1 MSKFIAEEKVYA
13 PVEDE
18 KPVAPAPVPAY
29 VQPEEP
35 APVEE
40 KHYIE
45 PENND
50 NFVDDSWGKAKI
62 NLKPKKAQKE
72 EKTEEP
78 EVAAEEPAPAKKK
91 ATKKKAEVTEEAA
104 PAKKAPAKKKAAAK
118 VEEPVEENDEAD
130 KPKVVGKYT
139 IEDTGYAYQFHLY
152 ANNGQLLYESREYA
166 SLNSCKGGIA
176 TFKKNV
182 ADCEYRIDVD
192 KNGGYKYI
200 FKLDPKGLANPMVW
214 IFAFG
219 QAFFSLS
226 VAGNGSV
233 IYGSSWDNLDFGML
247 YWKDGK
253 VKYVGEDVH
262 EIKSVT
268 IPYPE
273 GDETFYYANGIVSQA
288 EIYKMSPSGNWI
300 AGAYQEITVN
310 TDDYSTVASSCP
322 AFYNTETETTVVL
335 EEYSGAKGVHVTDG
349 GIAFIAL
356 PMAGGEVY
364 DLNAGVAIGTV
375 AEWVYSEYGLI
386 IPSDIFIKSVSPDGR
401 VVLGTGTEQ
410 PAGMKGRIY
419 PWYIIP
425 PAQ

>member
-1 MSKFIAEEKVYA
+1 MLAAVSSNEVWQKIVDFFTITVKDFFVELLAENPPIKFILLVAGAALVLIGLIVIIAVCAKKNKAKKAAKKAARQSVKDAKKARKSGKVAAEEKPAVKETPVVPATPAPAPVAAAAPAPAPYIEDEKKFDADAFDDELPPFEDKKPAPQAQIDMSKFIAEDKVYA
-13 PVEDE
+13 PVEEE

-35 APVEE
+35 APVEK

-200 FKLDPKGLANPMVW
+200 FKKGN
-214 IFAFG
+214 
-219 QAFFSLS
+219 S
-226 VAGNGSV
+226 
-233 IYGSSWDNLDFGML
+233 IYI
-247 YWKDGK
+247 
-253 VKYVGEDVH
+253 GE
-262 EIKSVT
+262 T
-268 IPYPE
+268 
-273 GDETFYYANGIVSQA
+273 
-288 EIYKMSPSGNWI
+288 
-300 AGAYQEITVN
+300 
-310 TDDYSTVASSCP
+310 YST
-322 AFYNTETETTVVL
+322 
-335 EEYSGAKGVHVTDG
+335 AK
-349 GIAFIAL
+349 A
-356 PMAGGEVY
+356 
-364 DLNAGVAIGTV
+364 
-375 AEWVYSEYGLI
+375 AERSAESVKRFAQVSEI
-386 IPSDIFIKSVSPDGR
+386 S
-401 VVLGTGTEQ
+401 E
-410 PAGMKGRIY
+410 
-419 PWYIIP
+419 
-425 PAQ
+425 

>member
-1 MSKFIAEEKVYA
+1 MLAAVSSNEVWQKIVDFFTITVKDFFVKLLAENPPIKFILLVAGAALVLIGLIVIIAVCAKKNKAKKAAKKAARQSVKDAKKASKKGKVAADEKPAVKETPVVPAAPAPAPAPYIEDEKKFDADAFDDELPSFEDKKPAPQAQIDMSKFIAEDKVYA
-13 PVEDE
+13 PVEE
-18 KPVAPAPVPAY
+18 EIPVAPAPAPVPAY

-72 EKTEEP
+72 ETTEEP

-104 PAKKAPAKKKAAAK
+104 PATKAPAKKKAVAK
-118 VEEPVEENDEAD
+118 VEEPVEENDDAD

-200 FKLDPKGLANPMVW
+200 FKKGN
-214 IFAFG
+214 
-219 QAFFSLS
+219 S
-226 VAGNGSV
+226 
-233 IYGSSWDNLDFGML
+233 IYI
-247 YWKDGK
+247 
-253 VKYVGEDVH
+253 GE
-262 EIKSVT
+262 T
-268 IPYPE
+268 
-273 GDETFYYANGIVSQA
+273 
-288 EIYKMSPSGNWI
+288 
-300 AGAYQEITVN
+300 
-310 TDDYSTVASSCP
+310 YST
-322 AFYNTETETTVVL
+322 
-335 EEYSGAKGVHVTDG
+335 AK
-349 GIAFIAL
+349 A
-356 PMAGGEVY
+356 
-364 DLNAGVAIGTV
+364 
-375 AEWVYSEYGLI
+375 AERSAESVKRFAQVSEI
-386 IPSDIFIKSVSPDGR
+386 S
-401 VVLGTGTEQ
+401 E
-410 PAGMKGRIY
+410 
-419 PWYIIP
+419 
-425 PAQ
+425 

>member
-1 MSKFIAEEKVYA
+1 MSKFIAEDKVYA
-13 PVEDE
+13 PVEEE

-35 APVEE
+35 ASVEE

-62 NLKPKKAQKE
+62 NLKPKKAAKE

-91 ATKKKAEVTEEAA
+91 ATKKKAEVTEEPA
-104 PAKKAPAKKKAAAK
+104 PAKKAPAKKKAEAK

-200 FKLDPKGLANPMVW
+200 FKKGN
-214 IFAFG
+214 
-219 QAFFSLS
+219 S
-226 VAGNGSV
+226 
-233 IYGSSWDNLDFGML
+233 IYI
-247 YWKDGK
+247 
-253 VKYVGEDVH
+253 GE
-262 EIKSVT
+262 T
-268 IPYPE
+268 
-273 GDETFYYANGIVSQA
+273 
-288 EIYKMSPSGNWI
+288 
-300 AGAYQEITVN
+300 
-310 TDDYSTVASSCP
+310 YST
-322 AFYNTETETTVVL
+322 
-335 EEYSGAKGVHVTDG
+335 AK
-349 GIAFIAL
+349 A
-356 PMAGGEVY
+356 
-364 DLNAGVAIGTV
+364 
-375 AEWVYSEYGLI
+375 AERSAESVKRFAQVSEI
-386 IPSDIFIKSVSPDGR
+386 S
-401 VVLGTGTEQ
+401 E
-410 PAGMKGRIY
+410 
-419 PWYIIP
+419 
-425 PAQ
+425 

>member
-1 MSKFIAEEKVYA
+1 MLAAVSSNEVWQKIVDFFTITVKDFFVKLLAENPPIKFILLVAGAALVLIGLIVIIAVCAKKNKAKKAAKKAARQSVKDAKKASKKGGKVAAEEKPAVKETPVVPATPAPAPYIEDEKKFDADAFDDELPPFEDKKPAPQAQIDMSKFIAEDKVYA
-13 PVEDE
+13 PVEEE
-18 KPVAPAPVPAY
+18 KPVAPAPVLAY

-72 EKTEEP
+72 ETTEAP

-91 ATKKKAEVTEEAA
+91 ATKKKAEVSEEAA

-200 FKLDPKGLANPMVW
+200 FKKGN
-214 IFAFG
+214 
-219 QAFFSLS
+219 S
-226 VAGNGSV
+226 
-233 IYGSSWDNLDFGML
+233 IYI
-247 YWKDGK
+247 
-253 VKYVGEDVH
+253 GE
-262 EIKSVT
+262 T
-268 IPYPE
+268 
-273 GDETFYYANGIVSQA
+273 
-288 EIYKMSPSGNWI
+288 
-300 AGAYQEITVN
+300 
-310 TDDYSTVASSCP
+310 YST
-322 AFYNTETETTVVL
+322 
-335 EEYSGAKGVHVTDG
+335 AK
-349 GIAFIAL
+349 A
-356 PMAGGEVY
+356 
-364 DLNAGVAIGTV
+364 
-375 AEWVYSEYGLI
+375 AERSAESVKRFAQVSEI
-386 IPSDIFIKSVSPDGR
+386 S
-401 VVLGTGTEQ
+401 E
-410 PAGMKGRIY
+410 
-419 PWYIIP
+419 
-425 PAQ
+425 

>member
-1 MSKFIAEEKVYA
+1 MLAAVSSNEVWQKIVDFFTITVKDFFVELLAENPPIKFILLVAGAALVLIGLIVIIAVCAKKNKAKKAAKKAARKSGKVAAEEKPAVKETPVVPATPAPAPVAAAAPVAPAPYIEDEKKFDADAFDDELPPFEDKKPAPQEQIDMSKFIAEDKVYA
-13 PVEDE
+13 PVEEE

-72 EKTEEP
+72 ETTEEP

-91 ATKKKAEVTEEAA
+91 ATKKKTEVTEEAA

-200 FKLDPKGLANPMVW
+200 FKKGN
-214 IFAFG
+214 
-219 QAFFSLS
+219 S
-226 VAGNGSV
+226 
-233 IYGSSWDNLDFGML
+233 IYI
-247 YWKDGK
+247 
-253 VKYVGEDVH
+253 GE
-262 EIKSVT
+262 T
-268 IPYPE
+268 
-273 GDETFYYANGIVSQA
+273 
-288 EIYKMSPSGNWI
+288 
-300 AGAYQEITVN
+300 
-310 TDDYSTVASSCP
+310 YST
-322 AFYNTETETTVVL
+322 
-335 EEYSGAKGVHVTDG
+335 AK
-349 GIAFIAL
+349 A
-356 PMAGGEVY
+356 
-364 DLNAGVAIGTV
+364 
-375 AEWVYSEYGLI
+375 AERSAESVKRFAQVSEI
-386 IPSDIFIKSVSPDGR
+386 S
-401 VVLGTGTEQ
+401 E
-410 PAGMKGRIY
+410 
-419 PWYIIP
+419 
-425 PAQ
+425 

>member
-1 MSKFIAEEKVYA
+1 MLAAVSSNEVWQKIVDFFTITVKDFFVELLAENPPIKFILLVAGAALVLIGLIVIIAVCAKKNKAKKARKSGKVAAEEKPAVKETPVVPATPAPVAAAAPAPAPYIEDEKKFDADAFDDELPPFEDKKPAPQEQIDMSKFIAEDKVYA
-13 PVEDE
+13 PVEEE

-62 NLKPKKAQKE
+62 NLKSKKAQKE
-72 EKTEEP
+72 ETTEEP

-91 ATKKKAEVTEEAA
+91 ATKKKAEVTEEPA
-104 PAKKAPAKKKAAAK
+104 PAKKAPAKKKAEAK

-200 FKLDPKGLANPMVW
+200 FKKGN
-214 IFAFG
+214 
-219 QAFFSLS
+219 S
-226 VAGNGSV
+226 
-233 IYGSSWDNLDFGML
+233 IYI
-247 YWKDGK
+247 
-253 VKYVGEDVH
+253 GE
-262 EIKSVT
+262 T
-268 IPYPE
+268 
-273 GDETFYYANGIVSQA
+273 
-288 EIYKMSPSGNWI
+288 
-300 AGAYQEITVN
+300 
-310 TDDYSTVASSCP
+310 YST
-322 AFYNTETETTVVL
+322 
-335 EEYSGAKGVHVTDG
+335 AK
-349 GIAFIAL
+349 A
-356 PMAGGEVY
+356 
-364 DLNAGVAIGTV
+364 
-375 AEWVYSEYGLI
+375 AERSAESVKRFAQVSEI
-386 IPSDIFIKSVSPDGR
+386 S
-401 VVLGTGTEQ
+401 E
-410 PAGMKGRIY
+410 
-419 PWYIIP
+419 
-425 PAQ
+425 

>member
-1 MSKFIAEEKVYA
+1 MLAAVSSNEVWQKIVDFFTITVKDFFVELLAENPPIKFILLVAGAVLVLVGLIVIIAVCAKKNKAKKAAKKAARQSVKDAKKARKSGKVATDEKPAVKETPVVPATPAPVAAAAPAPAPYIEDEKKFDADAFDDELPPFEDKKPAPQEQIDMSKFIAEDKVYA
-13 PVEDE
+13 PVEEE

-35 APVEE
+35 ASVEE

-62 NLKPKKAQKE
+62 NLKPKKAAKE

-91 ATKKKAEVTEEAA
+91 ATKKKAEVTEEPA
-104 PAKKAPAKKKAAAK
+104 PAKKAPAKKKAEAK

-200 FKLDPKGLANPMVW
+200 FKKGN
-214 IFAFG
+214 
-219 QAFFSLS
+219 S
-226 VAGNGSV
+226 
-233 IYGSSWDNLDFGML
+233 IYI
-247 YWKDGK
+247 
-253 VKYVGEDVH
+253 GE
-262 EIKSVT
+262 T
-268 IPYPE
+268 
-273 GDETFYYANGIVSQA
+273 
-288 EIYKMSPSGNWI
+288 
-300 AGAYQEITVN
+300 
-310 TDDYSTVASSCP
+310 YST
-322 AFYNTETETTVVL
+322 
-335 EEYSGAKGVHVTDG
+335 AK
-349 GIAFIAL
+349 A
-356 PMAGGEVY
+356 
-364 DLNAGVAIGTV
+364 
-375 AEWVYSEYGLI
+375 AERSAESVKRFAQVSEI
-386 IPSDIFIKSVSPDGR
+386 S
-401 VVLGTGTEQ
+401 E
-410 PAGMKGRIY
+410 
-419 PWYIIP
+419 
-425 PAQ
+425 

>member
-1 MSKFIAEEKVYA
+1 MEE
-13 PVEDE
+13 E

-176 TFKKNV
+176 TFK
-182 ADCEYRIDVD
+182 
-192 KNGGYKYI
+192 NGGYKYI
-200 FKLDPKGLANPMVW
+200 FKKGN
-214 IFAFG
+214 
-219 QAFFSLS
+219 S
-226 VAGNGSV
+226 
-233 IYGSSWDNLDFGML
+233 IYI
-247 YWKDGK
+247 
-253 VKYVGEDVH
+253 GE
-262 EIKSVT
+262 T
-268 IPYPE
+268 
-273 GDETFYYANGIVSQA
+273 
-288 EIYKMSPSGNWI
+288 
-300 AGAYQEITVN
+300 
-310 TDDYSTVASSCP
+310 YST
-322 AFYNTETETTVVL
+322 
-335 EEYSGAKGVHVTDG
+335 AK
-349 GIAFIAL
+349 A
-356 PMAGGEVY
+356 
-364 DLNAGVAIGTV
+364 
-375 AEWVYSEYGLI
+375 AERSAESVKRFAQVSEI
-386 IPSDIFIKSVSPDGR
+386 S
-401 VVLGTGTEQ
+401 E
-410 PAGMKGRIY
+410 
-419 PWYIIP
+419 
-425 PAQ
+425 

>member
-1 MSKFIAEEKVYA
+1 MLAAVSSNEVWQKIVDFFTITVKDFFVELLAENPPIKFILLVAGAALVLIGLIVIIAVCAKKNKAKKAAKKAARQSVKDAKKASKSGKVAAEEKPAVKETPVVPATPAPAPVAAAAPVAPAPYIEDEKKFDADAFDDELPPFEDKKPAPQEQIDMSKFIAEDKVYA
-13 PVEDE
+13 PVEEE

-35 APVEE
+35 APVAVEE

-72 EKTEEP
+72 ETTEEP

-104 PAKKAPAKKKAAAK
+104 PAKKAPAKKKAEAK

-200 FKLDPKGLANPMVW
+200 FKKGN
-214 IFAFG
+214 
-219 QAFFSLS
+219 S
-226 VAGNGSV
+226 
-233 IYGSSWDNLDFGML
+233 IYI
-247 YWKDGK
+247 
-253 VKYVGEDVH
+253 GE
-262 EIKSVT
+262 T
-268 IPYPE
+268 
-273 GDETFYYANGIVSQA
+273 
-288 EIYKMSPSGNWI
+288 
-300 AGAYQEITVN
+300 
-310 TDDYSTVASSCP
+310 YST
-322 AFYNTETETTVVL
+322 
-335 EEYSGAKGVHVTDG
+335 AK
-349 GIAFIAL
+349 A
-356 PMAGGEVY
+356 
-364 DLNAGVAIGTV
+364 
-375 AEWVYSEYGLI
+375 AERSAESVKRFAQVSEI
-386 IPSDIFIKSVSPDGR
+386 S
-401 VVLGTGTEQ
+401 E
-410 PAGMKGRIY
+410 
-419 PWYIIP
+419 
-425 PAQ
+425 

>member
-1 MSKFIAEEKVYA
+1 MLAAVSSNEVWQKIVDFFTITAKDFFVELLAENPPIKFILIVAGAALVLIGLIVIIAVCAKKNKAKKAARQSVKDAKKARKSGKVAADEKPAVKETPVVPATPAPAPVAAAPAPAPYIEDEKKFDADAFDDELSPFEDKKPAPQEQIDMSKFIAEEKVYA
-13 PVEDE
+13 PVEEE

-62 NLKPKKAQKE
+62 NLKSKKVQKE
-72 EKTEEP
+72 ETTEEP

-104 PAKKAPAKKKAAAK
+104 PAKKAPAKKKTVAK

-200 FKLDPKGLANPMVW
+200 FKKGN
-214 IFAFG
+214 
-219 QAFFSLS
+219 S
-226 VAGNGSV
+226 
-233 IYGSSWDNLDFGML
+233 IYI
-247 YWKDGK
+247 
-253 VKYVGEDVH
+253 GE
-262 EIKSVT
+262 T
-268 IPYPE
+268 
-273 GDETFYYANGIVSQA
+273 
-288 EIYKMSPSGNWI
+288 
-300 AGAYQEITVN
+300 
-310 TDDYSTVASSCP
+310 YST
-322 AFYNTETETTVVL
+322 
-335 EEYSGAKGVHVTDG
+335 AK
-349 GIAFIAL
+349 A
-356 PMAGGEVY
+356 
-364 DLNAGVAIGTV
+364 
-375 AEWVYSEYGLI
+375 AERSAESVKRFAQVSEI
-386 IPSDIFIKSVSPDGR
+386 S
-401 VVLGTGTEQ
+401 E
-410 PAGMKGRIY
+410 
-419 PWYIIP
+419 
-425 PAQ
+425 

>member
-1 MSKFIAEEKVYA
+1 MSKFIAEDKVYA
-13 PVEDE
+13 PVEEE

-62 NLKPKKAQKE
+62 NLKPKKVAKE
-72 EKTEEP
+72 ETTEEP

-91 ATKKKAEVTEEAA
+91 ATKKKAEVTEEPA
-104 PAKKAPAKKKAAAK
+104 PAKKAPAKKKAEAK

-200 FKLDPKGLANPMVW
+200 FKKGN
-214 IFAFG
+214 
-219 QAFFSLS
+219 S
-226 VAGNGSV
+226 
-233 IYGSSWDNLDFGML
+233 IYI
-247 YWKDGK
+247 
-253 VKYVGEDVH
+253 GE
-262 EIKSVT
+262 T
-268 IPYPE
+268 
-273 GDETFYYANGIVSQA
+273 
-288 EIYKMSPSGNWI
+288 
-300 AGAYQEITVN
+300 
-310 TDDYSTVASSCP
+310 YST
-322 AFYNTETETTVVL
+322 
-335 EEYSGAKGVHVTDG
+335 AK
-349 GIAFIAL
+349 A
-356 PMAGGEVY
+356 
-364 DLNAGVAIGTV
+364 
-375 AEWVYSEYGLI
+375 AERSAESVKRFAQVSEI
-386 IPSDIFIKSVSPDGR
+386 S
-401 VVLGTGTEQ
+401 E
-410 PAGMKGRIY
+410 
-419 PWYIIP
+419 
-425 PAQ
+425 

>member
-1 MSKFIAEEKVYA
+1 MLAAVSSNEVWQKIVDFFTITVKDFFVELLAENPPIKFILLVAGAALVLIGLIVIIAVCAKKNKAKKAAKKAARQSVKDAKKASKSGKVAAEEKPAVKETPVVPATPAPAPYIEDEKKFDADAFDDELPPFEDKKPAPQEQIDMSKFIAEDKVYA
-13 PVEDE
+13 PVEEE
-18 KPVAPAPVPAY
+18 KPAPAPVPAY

-62 NLKPKKAQKE
+62 NLKSKKAQKE
-72 EKTEEP
+72 ETTEEP

-118 VEEPVEENDEAD
+118 VEEPVEENDDAD

-200 FKLDPKGLANPMVW
+200 FKKGN
-214 IFAFG
+214 
-219 QAFFSLS
+219 S
-226 VAGNGSV
+226 
-233 IYGSSWDNLDFGML
+233 IYI
-247 YWKDGK
+247 
-253 VKYVGEDVH
+253 GE
-262 EIKSVT
+262 T
-268 IPYPE
+268 
-273 GDETFYYANGIVSQA
+273 
-288 EIYKMSPSGNWI
+288 
-300 AGAYQEITVN
+300 
-310 TDDYSTVASSCP
+310 YST
-322 AFYNTETETTVVL
+322 
-335 EEYSGAKGVHVTDG
+335 AK
-349 GIAFIAL
+349 A
-356 PMAGGEVY
+356 
-364 DLNAGVAIGTV
+364 
-375 AEWVYSEYGLI
+375 AERSAESVKRFAQVSEI
-386 IPSDIFIKSVSPDGR
+386 S
-401 VVLGTGTEQ
+401 E
-410 PAGMKGRIY
+410 
-419 PWYIIP
+419 
-425 PAQ
+425 

>member
-1 MSKFIAEEKVYA
+1 MLAAVSSNEVWQKIVDFFTITVKDFFVELLAENPPIKFILLVAGAALVLIGLIVIIAVCAKKNKAKKAAKKAARQSVKDAKKASKSGKVAAEEKPAVKETPVVPATPAPAPVAAAAPAPAPYIEDEKKFDADAFDDELPPFEDKKPAPQAQIDMSKFIAEDKVYA
-13 PVEDE
+13 PVEEE

-35 APVEE
+35 ALVEE

-62 NLKPKKAQKE
+62 NLKPKKEQKE

-91 ATKKKAEVTEEAA
+91 ATKKKAEITEEAA

-200 FKLDPKGLANPMVW
+200 FKKGN
-214 IFAFG
+214 
-219 QAFFSLS
+219 S
-226 VAGNGSV
+226 
-233 IYGSSWDNLDFGML
+233 IYI
-247 YWKDGK
+247 
-253 VKYVGEDVH
+253 GE
-262 EIKSVT
+262 T
-268 IPYPE
+268 
-273 GDETFYYANGIVSQA
+273 
-288 EIYKMSPSGNWI
+288 
-300 AGAYQEITVN
+300 
-310 TDDYSTVASSCP
+310 YST
-322 AFYNTETETTVVL
+322 
-335 EEYSGAKGVHVTDG
+335 AK
-349 GIAFIAL
+349 A
-356 PMAGGEVY
+356 
-364 DLNAGVAIGTV
+364 
-375 AEWVYSEYGLI
+375 AERSAESVKRFAQVSEI
-386 IPSDIFIKSVSPDGR
+386 S
-401 VVLGTGTEQ
+401 E
-410 PAGMKGRIY
+410 
-419 PWYIIP
+419 
-425 PAQ
+425 

>member
-1 MSKFIAEEKVYA
+1 MLAAVSSNEVWQKIVDFFTITVKDFFVELLAENPPIKFILLVAGAALVLIGLIVIIAVCAKKNKAKKAAKKAARQSVKDAKKARKSGKVAAEEKPAVKETPVVPATPAPAPVAAASPAPAPYIEDEKKFDADAFDDELPPFEDKKPAPQAQIDMSKFIAEDKVYA
-13 PVEDE
+13 PVEEE

-40 KHYIE
+40 KRYIE

-91 ATKKKAEVTEEAA
+91 ATKQKAEVTEEAA

-200 FKLDPKGLANPMVW
+200 FKKGN
-214 IFAFG
+214 
-219 QAFFSLS
+219 S
-226 VAGNGSV
+226 
-233 IYGSSWDNLDFGML
+233 IYI
-247 YWKDGK
+247 
-253 VKYVGEDVH
+253 GE
-262 EIKSVT
+262 T
-268 IPYPE
+268 
-273 GDETFYYANGIVSQA
+273 
-288 EIYKMSPSGNWI
+288 
-300 AGAYQEITVN
+300 
-310 TDDYSTVASSCP
+310 YST
-322 AFYNTETETTVVL
+322 
-335 EEYSGAKGVHVTDG
+335 AK
-349 GIAFIAL
+349 A
-356 PMAGGEVY
+356 
-364 DLNAGVAIGTV
+364 
-375 AEWVYSEYGLI
+375 AERSAESVKRFAQVSEI
-386 IPSDIFIKSVSPDGR
+386 S
-401 VVLGTGTEQ
+401 E
-410 PAGMKGRIY
+410 
-419 PWYIIP
+419 
-425 PAQ
+425 

>member
-1 MSKFIAEEKVYA
+1 MLAAVSSNEVWQKIVDFFTITVKDFFVELLAENPPIKFILLVAGAALVLVGLIVIIAVCAKKNKAKKAAKKAARQSVKDAKKARKSGKVAAEEKPAVKETPVVPATPAPAPVAAAAPVAPAPYIEDEKKFDADAFDDELPPFEDKKPAPQEQIDMSKFIAEDKVYA
-13 PVEDE
+13 PVEEE

-35 APVEE
+35 ALVEE

-72 EKTEEP
+72 ETTEEP

-104 PAKKAPAKKKAAAK
+104 PAKKAPAKKKAEAK

-200 FKLDPKGLANPMVW
+200 FKKGN
-214 IFAFG
+214 
-219 QAFFSLS
+219 S
-226 VAGNGSV
+226 
-233 IYGSSWDNLDFGML
+233 IYI
-247 YWKDGK
+247 
-253 VKYVGEDVH
+253 GE
-262 EIKSVT
+262 T
-268 IPYPE
+268 
-273 GDETFYYANGIVSQA
+273 
-288 EIYKMSPSGNWI
+288 
-300 AGAYQEITVN
+300 
-310 TDDYSTVASSCP
+310 YST
-322 AFYNTETETTVVL
+322 
-335 EEYSGAKGVHVTDG
+335 AK
-349 GIAFIAL
+349 A
-356 PMAGGEVY
+356 
-364 DLNAGVAIGTV
+364 
-375 AEWVYSEYGLI
+375 AERSAESVKRFAQVSEI
-386 IPSDIFIKSVSPDGR
+386 S
-401 VVLGTGTEQ
+401 E
-410 PAGMKGRIY
+410 
-419 PWYIIP
+419 
-425 PAQ
+425 

>member
-1 MSKFIAEEKVYA
+1 MLAAVSSNEVWQKIVDFFTITVKDFFVELLAENPPIKFILLVAGAVLVLVGLIVIIAVCAKKNKAKKAAKKAARQSVKDAKKARKSGKVAAEEKPAVKETPVVPATPAPVAAAAPAPAPYIEDEKKFDADAFDDELPPFEDKKPAPQEQIDMSKFIAEDKVYA
-13 PVEDE
+13 PVEEE

-35 APVEE
+35 ASVEE

-62 NLKPKKAQKE
+62 NLKPKKAAKE

-91 ATKKKAEVTEEAA
+91 ATKKKAEVTEEPA
-104 PAKKAPAKKKAAAK
+104 PAKKAPAKKKAEAK

-200 FKLDPKGLANPMVW
+200 FKKGN
-214 IFAFG
+214 
-219 QAFFSLS
+219 S
-226 VAGNGSV
+226 
-233 IYGSSWDNLDFGML
+233 IYI
-247 YWKDGK
+247 
-253 VKYVGEDVH
+253 GE
-262 EIKSVT
+262 T
-268 IPYPE
+268 
-273 GDETFYYANGIVSQA
+273 
-288 EIYKMSPSGNWI
+288 
-300 AGAYQEITVN
+300 
-310 TDDYSTVASSCP
+310 YST
-322 AFYNTETETTVVL
+322 
-335 EEYSGAKGVHVTDG
+335 AK
-349 GIAFIAL
+349 A
-356 PMAGGEVY
+356 
-364 DLNAGVAIGTV
+364 
-375 AEWVYSEYGLI
+375 AERSAESVKRFAQVSEI
-386 IPSDIFIKSVSPDGR
+386 S
-401 VVLGTGTEQ
+401 E
-410 PAGMKGRIY
+410 
-419 PWYIIP
+419 
-425 PAQ
+425 

>member
-1 MSKFIAEEKVYA
+1 MLAAVSSNEVWQKIVDFFTITVKDFFVELLAENPPIKFILLVAGAALVLIGLIVIIAVCVKKNKAKKAAKKAARQSVKDAKKASKKGGKVAAEEKPAVKETPVVPAAPAPAPVAAAAPAPAPYIEDEKKFDADAFDDELPPFEDKKPAPQAQIDMSKFIAEDKVYA
-13 PVEDE
+13 PVEEE

-72 EKTEEP
+72 ETTEAP

-91 ATKKKAEVTEEAA
+91 ATKKKAEVTEESA
-104 PAKKAPAKKKAAAK
+104 PTKKKEAAK

-200 FKLDPKGLANPMVW
+200 FKKGN
-214 IFAFG
+214 
-219 QAFFSLS
+219 S
-226 VAGNGSV
+226 
-233 IYGSSWDNLDFGML
+233 IYI
-247 YWKDGK
+247 
-253 VKYVGEDVH
+253 GE
-262 EIKSVT
+262 T
-268 IPYPE
+268 
-273 GDETFYYANGIVSQA
+273 
-288 EIYKMSPSGNWI
+288 
-300 AGAYQEITVN
+300 
-310 TDDYSTVASSCP
+310 YST
-322 AFYNTETETTVVL
+322 
-335 EEYSGAKGVHVTDG
+335 AK
-349 GIAFIAL
+349 A
-356 PMAGGEVY
+356 
-364 DLNAGVAIGTV
+364 
-375 AEWVYSEYGLI
+375 AERSAESVKRFAQVSEI
-386 IPSDIFIKSVSPDGR
+386 S
-401 VVLGTGTEQ
+401 E
-410 PAGMKGRIY
+410 
-419 PWYIIP
+419 
-425 PAQ
+425 

>member
-1 MSKFIAEEKVYA
+1 MLAAVSSNEVWQKIVDFFTITVKDFFVGLLAENPPIKFILLVAGAALVLIGLIVIIAVCAKKNKAKKAAKKAARQSVKDAKKASKSGKVAAEEKPAVKET
-13 PVEDE
+13 PVV
-18 KPVAPAPVPAY
+18 PATPAPAPVPVY

-72 EKTEEP
+72 ETTAEP

-104 PAKKAPAKKKAAAK
+104 PAKKAPAKKKAEAK

-200 FKLDPKGLANPMVW
+200 FKKGN
-214 IFAFG
+214 
-219 QAFFSLS
+219 S
-226 VAGNGSV
+226 
-233 IYGSSWDNLDFGML
+233 IYI
-247 YWKDGK
+247 
-253 VKYVGEDVH
+253 GE
-262 EIKSVT
+262 T
-268 IPYPE
+268 
-273 GDETFYYANGIVSQA
+273 
-288 EIYKMSPSGNWI
+288 
-300 AGAYQEITVN
+300 
-310 TDDYSTVASSCP
+310 YST
-322 AFYNTETETTVVL
+322 
-335 EEYSGAKGVHVTDG
+335 AK
-349 GIAFIAL
+349 A
-356 PMAGGEVY
+356 
-364 DLNAGVAIGTV
+364 
-375 AEWVYSEYGLI
+375 AERSAESVKRFAQVSEI
-386 IPSDIFIKSVSPDGR
+386 S
-401 VVLGTGTEQ
+401 E
-410 PAGMKGRIY
+410 
-419 PWYIIP
+419 
-425 PAQ
+425 

>member
-1 MSKFIAEEKVYA
+1 MLAAVSSNEVWQKIVDFFTITVKDFFVELLAENPPIKFILLVAGAALVLIGLIVIIAVCAKKNKAKKAAKKAARQNVKDAKKASKSGKVAAEEKPAVKETPVVPATPAPAPYIEDEKKFDADAFDDELPPFEDKKPAPQEQIDMSKFIAEDKVYA
-13 PVEDE
+13 PVEEE

-200 FKLDPKGLANPMVW
+200 FKKGN
-214 IFAFG
+214 
-219 QAFFSLS
+219 S
-226 VAGNGSV
+226 
-233 IYGSSWDNLDFGML
+233 IYI
-247 YWKDGK
+247 
-253 VKYVGEDVH
+253 GE
-262 EIKSVT
+262 T
-268 IPYPE
+268 
-273 GDETFYYANGIVSQA
+273 
-288 EIYKMSPSGNWI
+288 
-300 AGAYQEITVN
+300 
-310 TDDYSTVASSCP
+310 YST
-322 AFYNTETETTVVL
+322 
-335 EEYSGAKGVHVTDG
+335 AK
-349 GIAFIAL
+349 A
-356 PMAGGEVY
+356 
-364 DLNAGVAIGTV
+364 
-375 AEWVYSEYGLI
+375 AERSAESVKRFAQVSEI
-386 IPSDIFIKSVSPDGR
+386 S
-401 VVLGTGTEQ
+401 E
-410 PAGMKGRIY
+410 
-419 PWYIIP
+419 
-425 PAQ
+425 

>member
-1 MSKFIAEEKVYA
+1 MLAAVSSNEVWQKIVDFFTITVKDFFVELLAENPPIKFILLVAGAALVLIGLIVIIAVCAKKNKAKKAAKKAARQSVKDAKKASKSGKVAAEEKPAVKETPVVPATPAPAPVAAAAPAPAPYIEDEKKFDADAFDDELPPFEDKKPAPQAQIDMSKFIAEDKVYA
-13 PVEDE
+13 PVEEE

-35 APVEE
+35 ALVEE

-62 NLKPKKAQKE
+62 NLKPKKEQKE

-200 FKLDPKGLANPMVW
+200 FKKGN
-214 IFAFG
+214 
-219 QAFFSLS
+219 S
-226 VAGNGSV
+226 
-233 IYGSSWDNLDFGML
+233 IYI
-247 YWKDGK
+247 
-253 VKYVGEDVH
+253 GE
-262 EIKSVT
+262 T
-268 IPYPE
+268 
-273 GDETFYYANGIVSQA
+273 
-288 EIYKMSPSGNWI
+288 
-300 AGAYQEITVN
+300 
-310 TDDYSTVASSCP
+310 YST
-322 AFYNTETETTVVL
+322 
-335 EEYSGAKGVHVTDG
+335 AK
-349 GIAFIAL
+349 A
-356 PMAGGEVY
+356 
-364 DLNAGVAIGTV
+364 
-375 AEWVYSEYGLI
+375 AERSAESVKRFAQVSEI
-386 IPSDIFIKSVSPDGR
+386 S
-401 VVLGTGTEQ
+401 E
-410 PAGMKGRIY
+410 
-419 PWYIIP
+419 
-425 PAQ
+425 